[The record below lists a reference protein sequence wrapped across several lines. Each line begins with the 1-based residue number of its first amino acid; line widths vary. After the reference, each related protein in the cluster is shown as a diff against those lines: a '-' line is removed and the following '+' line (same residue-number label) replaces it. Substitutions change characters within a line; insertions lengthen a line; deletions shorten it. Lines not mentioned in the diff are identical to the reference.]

1 MKTIIFFINK
11 LNYKFTGGNIILW
24 EVTVY
29 HFVIELDNSLENFNI
44 IMGEKQIIVLI
55 VPIIH
60 KYLLNPLYLRH
71 VYI

>member
-11 LNYKFTGGNIILW
+11 LNYEFTGGNIMLW
-24 EVTVY
+24 DVTVY
-29 HFVIELDNSLENFNI
+29 YFVIELDNSLENFKI
-44 IMGEKQIIVLI
+44 IIAEKQIIVLI

-71 VYI
+71 IYI

>member
-11 LNYKFTGGNIILW
+11 LNYEFTGGNIMLW
-24 EVTVY
+24 DVTVY
-29 HFVIELDNSLENFNI
+29 YFVIELDNSLENFKI
-44 IMGEKQIIVLI
+44 IIAEKQIIVLI